1 MKFFPRC
8 YSFLSASKLLLYSVG
23 DLLVWQVT
31 KTVRISVIVGKS
43 KKEELVFEG
52 NVLTQAG

>member
-1 MKFFPRC
+1 MKFFPRR
-8 YSFLSASKLLLYSVG
+8 YSFLSAPKFWLYSVG

-31 KTVRISVIVGKS
+31 KTVRISVIMGKS
-43 KKEELVFEG
+43 KKEKLFLEG